1 MQLDPDKFHLSRKL
15 ILKFASSRNYL
26 FTINSLIKKVN
37 ARITKE
43 DIRMPNPPFDSN
55 EADDNAIAKL
65 LCLYCGADPDS
76 IWWRNILRS
85 YSSQSWD
92 FISTC
97 TIDGKK
103 GILLVEAKAKK
114 GEMKLV
120 AKKKKNYDFSQPNKE
135 LNELIPGVELSNE
148 KCPQLSNHIAHAWAM
163 SKQDMPVILL
173 YLGFCYDH
181 GRNAFKTPQE
191 YKSSFKKHIRSIGAD
206 KLLDLKISDE
216 RTSFTFL
223 CEAIPFSSS
232 FVKEDLKQKKLIKQ
246 KITQALKIKNA
257 EQKKILTDKEIK
269 QNRHAVVKRRSQ
281 IRKYWKGSLQ
291 KNTPIVPKDIINT
304 WEETIMSYQ
313 KGNKSH

>member
-1 MQLDPDKFHLSRKL
+1 MQLNTDKFHLSRKL
-15 ILKFASSRNYL
+15 ILKFVSSKNYL

-37 ARITKE
+37 ASITKE

-65 LCLYCGADPDS
+65 LCLYCGADTDS

-114 GEMKLV
+114 GEMKLI
-120 AKKKKNYDFSQPNKE
+120 ARKKKNYDFSQPNKE

-173 YLGFCYDH
+173 YLGFCYSH
-181 GRNAFKTPQE
+181 GRCAFKTPLE
-191 YKSSFKKHIRSIGAD
+191 YKASFKKHVRSIGAD
-206 KLLDLKISDE
+206 KLLDLKIADE

-232 FVKEDLKQKKLIKQ
+232 FIKSEIEKQKQIKIKYNSEIKAKNIEQKKLITEEELKQ
-246 KITQALKIKNA
+246 VRKAII
-257 EQKKILTDKEIK
+257 KILSQKRKYLKGSIRKNTEIIPKEIIRSFEGTILEY
-269 QNRHAVVKRRSQ
+269 QYGQKR
-281 IRKYWKGSLQ
+281 
-291 KNTPIVPKDIINT
+291 
-304 WEETIMSYQ
+304 
-313 KGNKSH
+313 